1 MAKIVML
8 LKIHLISVYFFLL
21 FSGDI
26 QSINIRQGYRK
37 RVCEKSPKLT
47 LCVTKNR
54 EKTFECVFEGKRE
67 ED

>member
-1 MAKIVML
+1 MAKKRNAPKNTI
-8 LKIHLISVYFFLL
+8 YFRIIFLR
-21 FSGDI
+21 GDM
-26 QSINIRQGYRK
+26 QSRNIRHRYRE
-37 RVCEKSPKLT
+37 RVCEKSQIT

>member
-1 MAKIVML
+1 ML
-8 LKIHLISVYFFLL
+8 LNNMLNFLFLL
-21 FSGDI
+21 ILGSH
-26 QSINIRQGYRK
+26 INWKYSAEISEEGS
-37 RVCEKSPKLT
+37 CDSPMT